1 MQEGQTG
8 RLFKT
13 EDDLFNIIKDIG
25 TNWEAFEPG
34 WTAMR
39 KNVLN
44 FKQRTF
50 RDEWRD
56 KVLPLTDSKF
66 VRLSE
71 LSKRL
76 KGD

>member
-8 RLFKT
+8 RLFKS
-13 EDDLFNIIKDIG
+13 EDDLFNIIKEIG
-25 TNWEAFEPG
+25 VNWEAFEPG

-39 KNVLN
+39 KNVLQ
-44 FKQRTF
+44 FKQSTF

-56 KVLPLTDSKF
+56 KVLPLTDSKYA
-66 VRLSE
+66 RLSD